1 MAWWNTYF
9 IFQDNTLIAE
19 GFEPPFLHNLEW
31 VVHEGETV
39 ALSAVEVRLR
49 AVEQMPNNGHGRFTR
64 VIVSGYALYGEL
76 RGYYALGV
84 AHWWLD
90 KAAGR
95 AYLSEASQRHCES
108 VSSLT
113 SAQRAILRECLMRL
127 NPEAWE
133 TSNLSFR
140 QQLEPPPPVTN
151 RRRAMKTS

>member
-9 IFQDNTLIAE
+9 IFQNDALIAE

-31 VVHEGETV
+31 VVPEDDT
-39 ALSAVEVRLR
+39 A
-49 AVEQMPNNGHGRFTR
+49 EQPPDNGGGRFTR

-84 AHWWLD
+84 AHWRLD
-90 KAAGR
+90 KTAGR
-95 AYLSEASQRHCES
+95 AYLSETSQRHCEP

-113 SAQRAILRECLMRL
+113 PPQRAIIRECLMRL

-133 TSNLSFR
+133 TSNFSFR
-140 QQLEPPPPVTN
+140 QQLEG
-151 RRRAMKTS
+151 